1 MGCPS
6 TGRYYQCI
14 GIYLNR
20 RWKWPDLKP
29 FWRHDDKNQIDSKSP
44 AVKQWQE
51 LSWEQKAILH
61 VFFWLVNGNT
71 VLPLRPGWSSQGS
84 TITRQDSTKL
94 CSTSTFR
101 SLLRNVRLE
110 RLRDFCY
117 TESVP
122 REVPWFC
129 GASEVHGGGYPPPLV
144 GKRLREFGRQHF
156 MLVQNDPAQTCQHI
170 QRWIYQSTST

>member
-20 RWKWPDLKP
+20 RWKWPNLKNY
-29 FWRHDDKNQIDSKSP
+29 KKQIDSKSP

-94 CSTSTFR
+94 CSPSTFR

-129 GASEVHGGGYPPPLV
+129 GASEVHGGGYTPLHCLGWGCV
-144 GKRLREFGRQHF
+144 NSEDNIFCWFRTILLKHETFL
-156 MLVQNDPAQTCQHI
+156 HI